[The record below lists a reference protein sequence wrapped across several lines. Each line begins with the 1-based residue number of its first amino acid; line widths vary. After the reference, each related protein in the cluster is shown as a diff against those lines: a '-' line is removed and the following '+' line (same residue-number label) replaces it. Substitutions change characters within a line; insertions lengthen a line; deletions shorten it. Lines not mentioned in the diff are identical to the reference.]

1 MVYINA
7 LHVVWV
13 ADLLQVSESVVVAAA
28 AAVMAAAVVDDPA
41 ATTLYTAV
49 AAIFAVVW
57 SVVISVLGAVVAA
70 AVLEIEVSEGGLL
83 AEGAEPSQWFAL
95 SVHRWDAAPSDSTS
109 LQDAS
114 NFGHSCHLLFGGM
127 PALR

>member
-1 MVYINA
+1 M
-7 LHVVWV
+7 WV
-13 ADLLQVSESVVVAAA
+13 ADLLQVSESVVAAAAAAAAA

-57 SVVISVLGAVVAA
+57 SVVISELGAVVAA

-114 NFGHSCHLLFGGM
+114 NFGHSCHLLFGRM